1 MFSRR
6 AFLRMSLCITPTLL
20 LTTACSGSRPGVTAK
35 LDHGPSVSLGG
46 TMTFTLTASC
56 VWDVPNP
63 DPDGTK
69 TTATKVS
76 FDMTEGLVPLNLSW
90 AATPLRE
97 GMISYSQPVVFKA
110 DVPQSFEVSV
120 RLDQEGEQQISGVA
134 NVLLVRGAHSDG
146 QTLFLNVS
154 SLGTQIRRTPFNST
168 TYYYNET
175 CPLSHQNVIVMS
187 P

>member
-6 AFLRMSLCITPTLL
+6 AFLRMSLCITLTLL
-20 LTTACSGSRPGVTAK
+20 LTTACSGSRPGVSAQ
-35 LDHGPSVSLGG
+35 LDHGPTAPLGG

-69 TTATKVS
+69 TTTAEVS
-76 FDMTEGLVPLNLSW
+76 FDMTDGLVPLDLSW
-90 AATPLRE
+90 VATPLRE
-97 GMISYSQPVVFKA
+97 GMTSYSQPVVFKA

-120 RLDQEGEQQISGVA
+120 RLDQEGEQRIIGGV
-134 NVLLVRGAHSDG
+134 NVLLVGSAESDV

-168 TYYYNET
+168 
-175 CPLSHQNVIVMS
+175 S
-187 P
+187 